1 MKFCI
6 PHRVSLVLAIER
18 LPVSWSSLRIPN
30 PSVACPLCQAY
41 TQSGEEFEKALSHW
55 ITRGRNNPDF
65 LMTDTKDNEDS
76 TDKKDSDNMNYS
88 TQKKNR
94 EKLRAEANR
103 RIVNQLTDGGT
114 KGPTKRSNGLSTKDK
129 PTKKPN
135 HLRLV

>member
-18 LPVSWSSLRIPN
+18 LPVHWESLRIPN

-41 TQSGEEFEKALSHW
+41 TQGGEVFEKTLNHW

-65 LMTDTKDNEDS
+65 LMTDTKDNKQS
-76 TDKKDSDNMNYS
+76 TDKKDSSNMNYES
-88 TQKKNR
+88 QRNNVSKDREERNKKIIN
-94 EKLRAEANR
+94 KITN
-103 RIVNQLTDGGT
+103 GGT
-114 KGPTKRSNGLSTKDK
+114 NTTTKRSSMKDK